1 MYLLPAASVY
11 SRRRGRAAGAPLR
24 PLAGACLR
32 PVMLRR
38 ITVVFGHLA
47 RALLPLRH
55 AVLLCVLV
63 AGAAGTA
70 LLTSCAGQPPAELNG
85 DELFSLGIGP
95 LDEQLDL
102 IRVAGAPA
110 PHATRVAMRDGL
122 FYIANG
128 NAGKVMQLSSHG
140 DLLLLIYDP
149 ERNAEPVGP
158 AAGAHAAATRSA
170 VPHRFRELSHI
181 AVDSRQ
187 RILVADAAGDD
198 SAGGY
203 GHVVKRFGPD
213 GTYLDA
219 IGREGRSGAP
229 FPFIQR
235 LTVMADDTLVVTAR
249 TRRQWVNYWYDGA
262 GRLQDRLELA
272 HAGQLGDE
280 SGLVIRDLLPLVSQR
295 RLLVF
300 VDVWE
305 DDGDGGSGGGGGG
318 GVTGVRL
325 YDVASRSVVASYAL
339 PGQELAGAR
348 YHPLGVTTDGL
359 LFLSRREDDR
369 TRSLLVLGRGGRV
382 VVRRQWV
389 LDETGLGYV
398 TLGMSDSGVLYG
410 LLGAGDR
417 ARMVWWRGDL
427 LVAE

>member
-1 MYLLPAASVY
+1 MT
-11 SRRRGRAAGAPLR
+11 
-24 PLAGACLR
+24 
-32 PVMLRR
+32 PVS
-38 ITVVFGHLA
+38 GHLA
-47 RALLPLRH
+47 RALLPLRPG
-55 AVLLCVLV
+55 LLLGVLV
-63 AGAAGTA
+63 AAGAGVVVLA
-70 LLTSCAGQPPAELNG
+70 SCTGQPPPELNG

-149 ERNAEPVGP
+149 ERNPEPVGLAP
-158 AAGAHAAATRSA
+158 GANAAATRTA

-187 RILVADAAGDD
+187 RILVADVAGDETTG
-198 SAGGY
+198 AY
-203 GHVVKRFGPD
+203 GQVVKRFGRD
-213 GTYLDA
+213 GSYLDA
-219 IGREGRSGAP
+219 IGREGTNGAP
-229 FPFIQR
+229 FPFIER
-235 LTVMADDTLVVTAR
+235 LTVMTDDTLVVTAR

-262 GRLQDRLELA
+262 GRLQDRLELE
-272 HAGQLGDE
+272 HAGRLGDE
-280 SGLVIRDLLPLVSQR
+280 PGLVIRDLLPLLSQR

-300 VDVWE
+300 VEAWQD
-305 DDGDGGSGGGGGG
+305 DGGSADRGGAP
-318 GVTGVRL
+318 GVRL
-325 YDVASRSVVASYAL
+325 YDVASRSVLASYAV
-339 PGQELAGAR
+339 PDSGPRRSATAVGAAGVGAAAAGGKELAAPR
-348 YHPLGVTTDGL
+348 YHPLGVTAGGL
-359 LFLSRREDDR
+359 LFLTRREDDR
-369 TRSLLVLGRGGRV
+369 MRSLLVLARGGRMV
-382 VVRRQWV
+382 LRRQWI

-398 TLGMSDSGVLYG
+398 TLGMSHSGVLYG

>member
-1 MYLLPAASVY
+1 MYLLPAAPVY
-11 SRRRGRAAGAPLR
+11 SRRRGPAAGAPLR

-38 ITVVFGHLA
+38 ITVVSGHLA

-158 AAGAHAAATRSA
+158 AAGANAAATRSA

-219 IGREGRSGAP
+219 IGREGRGGAP

-249 TRRQWVNYWYDGA
+249 TPRQWVNSWYDDA

-280 SGLVIRDLLPLVSQR
+280 SGLVIRDLVPLVAQR

-300 VDVWE
+300 VDAV
-305 DDGDGGSGGGGGG
+305 DDDGGSGG
-318 GVTGVRL
+318 VPGVRL
-325 YDVASRSVVASYAL
+325 YDVASRSVVAAYAL

-348 YHPLGVTTDGL
+348 YHPLGVTADGL

-389 LDETGLGYV
+389 LDETGLGYI

-427 LVAE
+427 LVAD

>member
-1 MYLLPAASVY
+1 MYLVPAAPVY
-11 SRRRGRAAGAPLR
+11 SRRCGRAAGAPLR

-38 ITVVFGHLA
+38 ITVVSRHPA
-47 RALLPLRH
+47 RALLPLRP
-55 AVLLCVLV
+55 ALLLCAIV

-70 LLTSCAGQPPAELNG
+70 LLASCAGQPPAELNG

-158 AAGAHAAATRSA
+158 APGANAAATRSA

-187 RILVADAAGDD
+187 RILVADAAGDET
-198 SAGGY
+198 AGGY
-203 GHVVKRFGPD
+203 GHLVKRFGPD

-219 IGREGRSGAP
+219 IGREGRNGAP

-280 SGLVIRDLLPLVSQR
+280 TGLVILDLLPLVSQR

-300 VDVWE
+300 VDAWAGE
-305 DDGDGGSGGGGGG
+305 GGGGG

-325 YDVASRSVVASYAL
+325 YDLASRSVVASYAL
-339 PGQELAGAR
+339 PDAGLRGQELAGPR
-348 YHPLGVTTDGL
+348 YHPLGVTADGL

-398 TLGMSDSGVLYG
+398 ALGMSDSGVLYG